1 MNLKLLITATSI
13 FTTLCSCDTLIW
25 EQNSSIVYNGV
36 RYSYLRTLPIA
47 FDKDTIYPE
56 VWYSTFNVDGDNRR
70 IIRNICSNDT
80 TTIVLPNAVNNY
92 TTMIVYALKVDKKRY
107 LWLED
112 NFGTTVLDIDS
123 KKKRTVAKHK
133 KQLTEVAP
141 TGAPIGV
148 MNKLSIPEMRRR
160 LGLTKRSN
168 IIILDSLE
176 VTH

>member
-1 MNLKLLITATSI
+1 MNVKLLITATSI
-13 FTTLCSCDTLIW
+13 FTTLCSCDALIW
-25 EQNSSIVYNGV
+25 GKDSSINYNGV
-36 RYSYLRTLPIA
+36 RYSYFSTLPIA
-47 FDKDTIYPE
+47 FDKDTIFPE
-56 VWYSTFNVDGDNRR
+56 VWSSTLNVDGDNTR
-70 IIRNICSNDT
+70 ILRNVGSNDT

-92 TTMIVYALKVDKKRY
+92 TTMIIYALKVDKKRY
-107 LWLED
+107 LWVED

-123 KKKRTVAKHK
+123 KKERKVANRK
-133 KQLTEVAP
+133 KQLTEIAP

-148 MNKLSIPEMRRR
+148 MNKLSIPEMKRR